1 MGLMAHHWNDV
12 SRNPIIID
20 EIWLL
25 CPVAGQD
32 VSGRLCACF
41 QNEYQYDL
49 KLLLSLKWDL
59 MIGQFSF
66 MNNMQF
72 LRYVL
77 KQWKTNDFVRILPL
91 IK

>member
-1 MGLMAHHWNDV
+1 MAHHWNDV
-12 SRNPIIID
+12 SRNPILLLIIIDD

-49 KLLLSLKWDL
+49 K
-59 MIGQFSF
+59 
-66 MNNMQF
+66 
-72 LRYVL
+72 VL
-77 KQWKTNDFVRILPL
+77 
-91 IK
+91 